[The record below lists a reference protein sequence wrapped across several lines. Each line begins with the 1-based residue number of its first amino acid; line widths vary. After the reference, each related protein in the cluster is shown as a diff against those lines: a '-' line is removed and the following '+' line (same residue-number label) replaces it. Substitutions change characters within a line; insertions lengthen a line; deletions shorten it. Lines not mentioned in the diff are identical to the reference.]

1 MRSLGGELA
10 QHVFIR
16 ELAAAECGV
25 RQVVVAGGLMTL
37 TSAGA
42 PPTSCMITG
51 WSLITDHRPLVG
63 KESWSI
69 SQYFSIRGAVAQTA
83 VFQYFRHAKQAT
95 VLARSSSGPVASCG
109 AACIQILL
117 GQPID

>member
-25 RQVVVAGGLMTL
+25 RQVVLAGGLMTL

-51 WSLITDHRPLVG
+51 RSPGHRSPAFG
-63 KESWSI
+63 EF
-69 SQYFSIRGAVAQTA
+69 SQDFL
-83 VFQYFRHAKQAT
+83 FR
-95 VLARSSSGPVASCG
+95 R
-109 AACIQILL
+109 
-117 GQPID
+117 

>member
-37 TSAGA
+37 TAAGA

-51 WSLITDHRPLVG
+51 WSLITEHRPL
-63 KESWSI
+63 ES
-69 SQYFSIRGAVAQTA
+69 F
-83 VFQYFRHAKQAT
+83 
-95 VLARSSSGPVASCG
+95 
-109 AACIQILL
+109 L
-117 GQPID
+117 GVTYSDGDR

>member
-25 RQVVVAGGLMTL
+25 RQVGLAGGLMPL

-51 WSLITDHRPLVG
+51 WSLITDH
-63 KESWSI
+63 
-69 SQYFSIRGAVAQTA
+69 
-83 VFQYFRHAKQAT
+83 
-95 VLARSSSGPVASCG
+95 
-109 AACIQILL
+109 
-117 GQPID
+117 

>member
-25 RQVVVAGGLMTL
+25 RQVVLAGGLMTL

-51 WSLITDHRPLVG
+51 RSPGHRSPALESSLRTSLSDGTTGHGEVAKGKWSAGGTTGPASGGAWRP
-63 KESWSI
+63 S
-69 SQYFSIRGAVAQTA
+69 
-83 VFQYFRHAKQAT
+83 
-95 VLARSSSGPVASCG
+95 
-109 AACIQILL
+109 
-117 GQPID
+117 

>member
-25 RQVVVAGGLMTL
+25 RQVVLAGGLMTL

-51 WSLITDHRPLVG
+51 WSLITDHRPLERMG
-63 KESWSI
+63 T
-69 SQYFSIRGAVAQTA
+69 G
-83 VFQYFRHAKQAT
+83 
-95 VLARSSSGPVASCG
+95 LAEKDFFKALAYPCPVEPVA
-109 AACIQILL
+109 INE
-117 GQPID
+117 

>member
-10 QHVFIR
+10 QHVLIR

-25 RQVVVAGGLMTL
+25 RQVVLAGGLMTL

-51 WSLITDHRPLVG
+51 WSLITDHRPL
-63 KESWSI
+63 ESS
-69 SQYFSIRGAVAQTA
+69 
-83 VFQYFRHAKQAT
+83 
-95 VLARSSSGPVASCG
+95 
-109 AACIQILL
+109 L
-117 GQPID
+117 GLTYSDGDR

>member
-51 WSLITDHRPLVG
+51 WSPGHRSPAFG
-63 KESWSI
+63 EF
-69 SQYFSIRGAVAQTA
+69 SQDSL
-83 VFQYFRHAKQAT
+83 FR
-95 VLARSSSGPVASCG
+95 R
-109 AACIQILL
+109 
-117 GQPID
+117 

>member
-1 MRSLGGELA
+1 MQLVADAVLSDPSLGGELA

-51 WSLITDHRPLVG
+51 WSLITDHRPL
-63 KESWSI
+63 ES
-69 SQYFSIRGAVAQTA
+69 F
-83 VFQYFRHAKQAT
+83 
-95 VLARSSSGPVASCG
+95 
-109 AACIQILL
+109 L
-117 GQPID
+117 GVTYSDGDR